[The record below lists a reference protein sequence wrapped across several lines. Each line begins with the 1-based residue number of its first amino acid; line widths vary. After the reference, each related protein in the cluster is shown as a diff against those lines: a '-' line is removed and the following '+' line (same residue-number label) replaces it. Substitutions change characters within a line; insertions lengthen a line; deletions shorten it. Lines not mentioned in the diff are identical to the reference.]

1 VKLVKAVLSLLDAAI
16 HTALLAR
23 VHRQLRAALQ
33 LGVVGRLDLK
43 KDKKIKMKYYPF
55 PQYYPFKSYNILILD
70 KTEG

>member
-1 VKLVKAVLSLLDAAI
+1 VKLVKAVLSLLDAEI

-43 KDKKIKMKYYPF
+43 KDKKNKDEILSLSTVLAI
-55 PQYYPFKSYNILILD
+55 QIISYFNIR
-70 KTEG
+70 

>member
-1 VKLVKAVLSLLDAAI
+1 VKLVKAVLSLLDAET

-43 KDKKIKMKYYPF
+43 KDIKK
-55 PQYYPFKSYNILILD
+55 
-70 KTEG
+70 